1 MSFFDN
7 LGKKISDASRSAVE
21 KTKDLAEIAR
31 LNSMIKENETQL
43 DALYTELGE
52 AFYNSH
58 CNDKEPEFINDI
70 KKISALIRETDECR
84 ESVLDLKGL
93 AKCPYCGA
101 EFSSDETRCPECGK
115 AVPRTAKKIT
125 GSDGDRLICSV
136 CGYHMRPGSNF
147 CIMCGTPVKKD
158 VEETAEKTD
167 EIKAKASETSPA
179 PSVYTDEP
187 KKNVNADNA
196 GEPEAER
203 ALKSYHAQTSPSLGQ
218 TPPLTEKT
226 ADDGIFDTPIEDITQ
241 SFQISKTEPTLRS
254 EKAAVST
261 APQDVSS
268 DEGLDET
275 AAKAAAEISRMTAEK
290 LAARKTQSD
299 IAFSHKNTHDFHSSA
314 RESTEN
320 AHKPSASDDGIMT
333 DLPDFDAIDDS
344 LVVEEQTISDAPSED
359 VAFTPRRSVSRPTV
373 NGSKCSKCGALLPD
387 RALFCTKCGTPC
399 KAEKKTPPVC
409 PGCGAFV
416 NAGMTFC
423 PECGMKLV

>member
-101 EFSSDETRCPECGK
+101 EFSSDETRCPECGR

-167 EIKAKASETSPA
+167 EIIGKASETSPA

-187 KKNVNADNA
+187 KKNVNADSA
-196 GEPEAER
+196 GDPEAER
-203 ALKSYHAQTSPSLGQ
+203 ALKSYHAQTSPSIGQ

-226 ADDGIFDTPIEDITQ
+226 VDDGIFDTPIEDITQ

-261 APQDVSS
+261 APQDISS

-290 LAARKTQSD
+290 LAAELEHANRERHSVEAE
-299 IAFSHKNTHDFHSSA
+299 IAEKAISGMSNFFKSLGMPMTL
-314 RESTEN
+314 REV
-320 AHKPSASDDGIMT
+320 G
-333 DLPDFDAIDDS
+333 IDDS
-344 LVVEEQTISDAPSED
+344 RLDEMAHHVAVNEGLDNPKNFYPLSEKD
-359 VAFTPRRSVSRPTV
+359 ILEILKA
-373 NGSKCSKCGALLPD
+373 AL
-387 RALFCTKCGTPC
+387 
-399 KAEKKTPPVC
+399 
-409 PGCGAFV
+409 
-416 NAGMTFC
+416 
-423 PECGMKLV
+423 